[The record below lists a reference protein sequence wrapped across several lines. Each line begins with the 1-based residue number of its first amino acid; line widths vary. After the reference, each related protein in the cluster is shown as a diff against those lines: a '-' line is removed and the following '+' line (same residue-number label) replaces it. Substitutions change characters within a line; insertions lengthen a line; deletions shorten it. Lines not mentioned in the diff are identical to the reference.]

1 MLRECVKRKGT
12 GAFHAAS
19 VGTWRRHGEK
29 ARSDQRALPPLPMCL
44 VLREGCC
51 CPRAQAEAC
60 ATSRIDFARRWPED
74 SREGKFHPFPVMRRI
89 FLFAVVILTGTL
101 LSTVQPDRVPE
112 LRPAAP
118 PRTTLVAVGDILLG
132 RSLGVL
138 MQESGNYSMP
148 FEHIQRE
155 ISAADIAFAN
165 LEGPFCGEPPY
176 PGEGMIFR
184 VRPAAMAGIQHAG
197 FAVLSVANNHFANG
211 GDACMRFS
219 LERLHAAGIAT
230 AGAGETYQEAHR
242 PAILVRHGVRFA
254 FLGYTYADRNDTPE
268 AVHAVIAGRNP
279 ERVRE
284 DVRAALA
291 HADAVIVSLHD
302 GTEYAARVAPETVE
316 FCHAAIDAG
325 AALVLG
331 HHPHVPQRT
340 EHYHDGWIFYSL
352 GNFVFQQYTPPE
364 VQTAL
369 MARITFLGAR
379 VERVEAAPLVIEW
392 HSTPRLA
399 TRAEGAPILQRIG
412 LTQPLEWPPV
422 DVSLEDAWV
431 APDAGAPPPAHPVS
445 AAPQTAQ

>member
-1 MLRECVKRKGT
+1 V
-12 GAFHAAS
+12 
-19 VGTWRRHGEK
+19 
-29 ARSDQRALPPLPMCL
+29 PPW
-44 VLREGCC
+44 
-51 CPRAQAEAC
+51 
-60 ATSRIDFARRWPED
+60 RIDFALARPED
-74 SREGKFHPFPVMRRI
+74 SREGEFHHFHAMRRI
-89 FLFAVVILTGTL
+89 FLLIAVILTGTL
-101 LSTVQPDRVPE
+101 LSAVEPDRGPV
-112 LRPAAP
+112 LRPPTP

-138 MQESGNYSMP
+138 MEESGNYSLP
-148 FEHIQRE
+148 FQNIEHE

-176 PGEGMIFR
+176 PGAGMIFR
-184 VRPAAMAGIQHAG
+184 VRPAAMAGLQHAG

-219 LERLHAAGIAT
+219 LEHLHAAGIAT
-230 AGAGETYQEAHR
+230 AGAGENYQEAHS

-254 FLGYTYADRNDTPE
+254 FLGYTYADRNDTPD
-268 AVHAVIAGRNP
+268 AVQPVISGRNP

-291 HADAVIVSLHD
+291 RADAVIVSLHD
-302 GTEYAARVAPETVE
+302 GTEYTARVAPETVE

-331 HHPHVPQRT
+331 HHPHVPQRI
-340 EHYHDGWIFYSL
+340 EQYHDGWIFYSL

-369 MARITFLGAR
+369 MARITFTGAR
-379 VERVEAAPLVIEW
+379 VDRVEATPLVIDW

-399 TRAEGAPILQRIG
+399 TRAEGAPILERIG

-422 DVSLEDAWV
+422 DVWLEQAWV
-431 APDAGAPPPAHPVS
+431 APANGTPSAAHAVS
-445 AAPQTAQ
+445 ASPQTAQ